1 MKSFHICFPI
11 HFKKLSNAT
20 ANLDGDIYLFNNFFV
35 HRVKEI
41 NILKYGMN
49 KSLIPISTSQEIY
62 QYSYSMLKHLPKNAL
77 KLIQNELLY
86 SKNLVTIAGGSDRRI
101 HNNDSK
107 VYRTDDNLEDQ
118 QDKFGAQIDAKFDA
132 FIESR

>member
-1 MKSFHICFPI
+1 
-11 HFKKLSNAT
+11 
-20 ANLDGDIYLFNNFFV
+20 
-35 HRVKEI
+35 
-41 NILKYGMN
+41 MN
-49 KSLIPISTSQEIY
+49 KSVIPISISQEIY

-86 SKNLVTIAGGSDRRI
+86 SKKLVTIAGGSDRRI

-107 VYRTDDNLEDQ
+107 VYRTDYNLEDQ
-118 QDKFGAQIDAKFDA
+118 QDKFGTQIDAKFDA